1 MPALTPAE
9 GLTAV
14 GAAVVAAS
22 VFIPWYGIPFSNGR
36 SVTALD
42 SFGFA
47 HAALLLTVAAA
58 VWLVFRRARGHTLA
72 RPLDAGR
79 LVAVAGGWAAL
90 LTVFLIFDRPEEL
103 GRVGAGRGAPRPL
116 LLARRVA
123 GDPRRR
129 PADELRAAAR
139 DLSAPKPIWANPG
152 KRETGT
158 RPVPVSLSHG
168 RCSRCP
174 VHP

>member
-1 MPALTPAE
+1 MAASRSPERRVPALTPAE
-9 GLTAV
+9 GLTAI

-72 RPLDAGR
+72 RPLDVGR

-103 GRVGAGRGAPRPL
+103 AGSVRVGVRLGPFFSLAGSLAILVGGLRMSSEPPR
-116 LLARRVA
+116 A
-123 GDPRRR
+123 
-129 PADELRAAAR
+129 
-139 DLSAPKPIWANPG
+139 
-152 KRETGT
+152 T
-158 RPVPVSLSHG
+158 
-168 RCSRCP
+168 
-174 VHP
+174 